1 MIVFTLLMIGCSSKQ
16 PIKSMS
22 STIIIKTPNMK
33 YYDNGFIFYYEDYI
47 KLQLLNIGKVVLDL
61 EIYPHKICQSTFECV
76 SSQDFNTEYLH
87 STYDNNFLYKLF
99 QRKRINYRDKKNNI
113 LIKVK

>member
-1 MIVFTLLMIGCSSKQ
+1 MIIFTLLLIGCSSKQ

-22 STIIIKTPNMK
+22 STIIIKTPTMK
-33 YYDNGFIFYYEDYI
+33 YYDKGFIFYYKDYI

-61 EIYPHKICQSTFECV
+61 EIYPNKICKSTFECV
-76 SSQDFNTEYLH
+76 SSQNFNKEYLH
-87 STYDNNFLYKLF
+87 STYDNDFLYKLF
-99 QRKRINYRDKKNNI
+99 QRRKINYKDKKNNI